1 MLSINIQT
9 PNTIMQNLKDNF
21 KQKRLSLN
29 LTQEGLSNK
38 SGVSL
43 GSIKRFETIGQISL
57 ESLLKLA
64 FILDCLNDFQN
75 IAVVKNEKY
84 ETMDDLLKSKLTKKR
99 GAIKSNLKPL
109 FLRSLLIVSLISL
122 VTGI

>member
-1 MLSINIQT
+1 MLAINIST
-9 PNTIMQNLKDNF
+9 PKSIMQNLKDKF

-43 GSIKRFETIGQISL
+43 GSIKRFESSGEISF

-64 FILDCLNDFQN
+64 LVLNYLDDFKN
-75 IAVVKNEKY
+75 IANKKDEQY
-84 ETMDDLLKSKLTKKR
+84 DSMDDLLKVKPIKKR
-99 GAIKSNLKPL
+99 GAIK
-109 FLRSLLIVSLISL
+109 
-122 VTGI
+122 

>member
-1 MLSINIQT
+1 MLAINIST
-9 PNTIMQNLKDNF
+9 PNTIIENLKDNF

-43 GSIKRFETIGQISL
+43 GSIKRFERIGQISL

-64 FILDCLNDFQN
+64 FVLDCLDDFKN
-75 IAVVKNEKY
+75 IANKNDEEY
-84 ETMDDLLKSKLTKKR
+84 ETMEDLLKSKSTKKR
-99 GAIKSNLKPL
+99 GVIK
-109 FLRSLLIVSLISL
+109 
-122 VTGI
+122 